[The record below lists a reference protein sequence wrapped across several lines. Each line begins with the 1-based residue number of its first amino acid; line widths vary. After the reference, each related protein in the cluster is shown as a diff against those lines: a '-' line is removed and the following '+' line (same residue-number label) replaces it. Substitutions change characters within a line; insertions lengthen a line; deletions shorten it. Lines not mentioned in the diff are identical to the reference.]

1 MTTMFDRP
9 LSGYRFVQTRRGDT
23 LQAIAAREL
32 GDAAQWYT
40 LIAIN
45 GLVSPYITDDPAQV
59 KTGVLLSGDSIMVPA
74 PVALTSTTSDA
85 TQVFGTDVELRNGLL
100 STANGDFS
108 LVSGRANLHQALS
121 NRLDTERGDLLW
133 HRDYGSRHREL
144 IGTVNGPTAGLLA
157 AQYAKAALQA
167 DPRVRSIT
175 NSSATVIGDAVD
187 VSVEVQPIAGQS
199 MSVSTNG

>member
-1 MTTMFDRP
+1 MTTIFDRP
-9 LSGYRFVQTRRGDT
+9 LSGYRFVQTHRGDT

-40 LIAIN
+40 LISIN
-45 GLVSPYITDDPAQV
+45 GLVPPYITDDASQV
-59 KTGVLLSGDSIMVPA
+59 KAGVLLSGDSLMVPA

-85 TQVFGTDVELRNGLL
+85 NEVFGTDVELRNGLL
-100 STANGDFS
+100 ATARGDFS

-133 HRDYGSRHREL
+133 HQDYGSRHREL

-167 DPRVRSIT
+167 DPRVQSIK
-175 NSSATVIGDAVD
+175 NSSAAVAGDVVS
-187 VSVEVQPIAGQS
+187 VSVEVQPISGQS
-199 MSVSTNG
+199 MSVSSNG

>member
-9 LSGYRFVQTRRGDT
+9 LSGYRFVQTLRGDT
-23 LQAIAAREL
+23 LQRIAAREI

-45 GLVSPYITDDPAQV
+45 GLVPPYITDDPAQV
-59 KTGVLLSGDSIMVPA
+59 KAGVLLSGDAIKVPA
-74 PVALTSTTSDA
+74 PVSVASPTTDA
-85 TQVFGTDVELRNGLL
+85 TDVFGTDVELRNGALA
-100 STANGDFS
+100 TANGDFA

-121 NRLDTERGDLLW
+121 NRLDTERGDLLF
-133 HRDYGSRHREL
+133 HRDYGSLHRRL

-157 AQYAKAALQA
+157 AQYAKSALQA

-175 NSSATVIGDAVD
+175 NSSATVSGDAVA
-187 VSVEVQPIAGQS
+187 VSVEVQPITGQT
-199 MSVSTNG
+199 MQVSTGS